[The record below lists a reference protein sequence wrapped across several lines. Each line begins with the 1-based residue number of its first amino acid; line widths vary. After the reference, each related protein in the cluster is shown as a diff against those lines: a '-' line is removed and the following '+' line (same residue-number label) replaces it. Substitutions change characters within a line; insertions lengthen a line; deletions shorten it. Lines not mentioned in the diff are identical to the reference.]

1 MKHYKYS
8 AILLAA
14 MTCGAVWASVDALTD
29 GKKGEGEKVKPSENF
44 VAQSRK
50 APVVRYTKMKVEG
63 NAEGVPYGLQLMG
76 VSDKTVK
83 LSWISPEKTDGYFDD
98 FENHQ
103 DFAINSAGNV
113 GWSYIDADNNNTYTW
128 QACAFPTQGQKMAF
142 VVMNPWETSPAV
154 NENPNFQPYSG
165 KKMLV
170 DFSSIDDKNNDYIIS
185 PELNF
190 DQDFQFSFMARSYK
204 IEGGNFAAERVR
216 VGYSTT
222 GKRPSDFKYVNE
234 GPYVELPAAWTL
246 VKYTIPK
253 EAKYVTI
260 N

>member
-1 MKHYKYS
+1 
-8 AILLAA
+8 

-76 VSDKTVK
+76 VNDKTVK

-128 QACAFPTQGQKMAF
+128 QACTFPTQGQKMAF
-142 VVMNPWETSPAV
+142 VVVNPWETSPAV

-190 DQDFQFSFMARSYK
+190 DRDFQFSFMAR
-204 IEGGNFAAERVR
+204 GRQLCR
-216 VGYSTT
+216 
-222 GKRPSDFKYVNE
+222 
-234 GPYVELPAAWTL
+234 
-246 VKYTIPK
+246 
-253 EAKYVTI
+253 
-260 N
+260 